1 MSSTRPAPHRGLEST
16 AARSAR
22 TPNPSVAAASS
33 TVRSISRRSR
43 SRSISQARNETKVPS
58 ENGGSSAP
66 KQSSTSCQR
75 QSQNV
80 T

>member
-1 MSSTRPAPHRGLEST
+1 MSSTRPAPHRGLESS

-22 TPNPSVAAASS
+22 TPNPSVAAASL
-33 TVRSISRRSR
+33 TV
-43 SRSISQARNETKVPS
+43 RSISQARNETKVPS
-58 ENGGSSAP
+58 EDGGSSAP

-75 QSQNV
+75 RSQNV